1 MNRDWKAVGLVSG
14 IVIGIVI
21 VCILAYFQTVPSAP
35 PAHTE
40 VVVPLRGWRGYSNR
54 GTYYNFGWGSTLFGE
69 QGEDTNMF
77 EVLISYSGNGY
88 IIQYF
93 SVTVGATYDVVSPNY
108 WVIEIKVSEVHS
120 DYIVLLVK
128 PL

>member
-1 MNRDWKAVGLVSG
+1 VNRDWKVVGLVSG

-21 VCILAYFQTVPSAP
+21 VCILAYFQTVPSAHS
-35 PAHTE
+35 AYTE
-40 VVVPLRGWRGYSNR
+40 VVVPLKGWRGYSSR
-54 GTYYNFGWGSTLFGE
+54 GIYFDFGWGSTLFGD
-69 QGEDTNMF
+69 QGADTNMF
-77 EVLISYSGNGY
+77 EVLISHSGDGS

-93 SVTVGATYDVVSPNY
+93 SVTVGATYDIATPNY